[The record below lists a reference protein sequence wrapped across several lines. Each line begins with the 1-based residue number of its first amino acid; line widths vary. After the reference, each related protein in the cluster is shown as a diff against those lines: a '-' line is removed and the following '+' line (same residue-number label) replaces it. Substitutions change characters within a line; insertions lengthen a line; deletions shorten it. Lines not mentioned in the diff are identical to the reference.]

1 MNSNLVTL
9 PLKLIYMPRY
19 YPVANLT
26 RTRQGVILEPLRPEK
41 FLIRRIDS
49 TPLYGLS
56 ICEVRKL
63 LPVPEFIDQ
72 VLGVK
77 MIVFAKTSPNRS
89 FSI

>member
-1 MNSNLVTL
+1 
-9 PLKLIYMPRY
+9 MPRY

-56 ICEVRKL
+56 ICEVRMMLFPDGRFLGHITRKS
-63 LPVPEFIDQ
+63 PEKI
-72 VLGVK
+72 
-77 MIVFAKTSPNRS
+77 
-89 FSI
+89 